1 MTWRPAR
8 GIGLALAL
16 ALVSTVLVG
25 QSAQA
30 GPALDRAQ
38 AKAEVL
44 RHRLAALQLR
54 QSIAIERYDGIQ
66 DQLQQAVS
74 TELTT
79 GDQASNVTAQAQDA
93 RDAVADRARAL
104 YMSGGQL
111 SLIATVLRGS
121 TPGDVLERAQTV
133 RAVLSSDHLMATND
147 QAAAVKAQQAA
158 QASSA
163 HRVAVASLQAEAT
176 ASLLQVQNLLA
187 QQRTLLADADRTVR
201 RIARQEQQ
209 AAEARALAAAAASAG
224 AAGVPVGSGGPLPT
238 TIDGPNPVATAA
250 IAFARSKLGTPY
262 LWGAVGP
269 TRFDCSG
276 LTMWSYAQAGLT
288 IPRTSRAQYAG
299 LPHVPVSDLQP
310 GDLVFY
316 ATNTADPNT
325 IHHVAM
331 YLGDGVVIHAPH
343 TGDVVRYAPVAMDGL
358 IGAVRPTL

>member
-1 MTWRPAR
+1 MRRSAR
-8 GIGLALAL
+8 IAGLGLSL
-16 ALVSTVLVG
+16 ALVGTLVLG
-25 QSAQA
+25 PSAEASPTLDQA
-30 GPALDRAQ
+30 RAQ
-38 AKAEVL
+38 AVKL
-44 RHRLAALQLR
+44 RHQLADLQTQ
-54 QSIAIERYDGIQ
+54 QSVAIERYDGIQ

-74 TELTT
+74 AELTT
-79 GDQASNVTAQAQDA
+79 SDQATNVAAQAQDA

-133 RAVLSSDHLMATND
+133 QSVLNSDHLTAAVD
-147 QAAAVKAQQAA
+147 QAAALQARNVA
-158 QASSA
+158 ASTA
-163 HRVAVASLQAEAT
+163 TNRVAVAALQEQATTSLT
-176 ASLLQVQNLLA
+176 QVQRLLDR
-187 QQRTLLADADRTVR
+187 QHTLLSAADSKVR
-201 RIARQEQQ
+201 RIAREEQA
-209 AAEARALAAAAASAG
+209 AAEAAALAAAASSAG
-224 AAGVPVGSGGPLPT
+224 AAGVPVGSGGPLPAS
-238 TIDGPNPVATAA
+238 IQGPNAAATTA

-276 LTMWSYAQAGLT
+276 LMLWSYAQAGVHL
-288 IPRTSRAQYAG
+288 PRTSRSQYAG
-299 LPHVPVSDLQP
+299 LPHVSLSDLQP

-316 ATNTADPNT
+316 ATNTADPGT

-343 TGDVVRYAPVAMDGL
+343 TGDVVRYAPVAMTGL